1 MNNWK
6 EIDLFNYLVENVYPD
21 LVKSKNQMSRWDC
34 YSVSTGH
41 RIELKCR
48 QVHYKTLLLE
58 KVKYDAMIK
67 ECEKHLDIP
76 VYINSTPK
84 GIYSFNLHLIEPI
97 WEINNKNPATT
108 YFNNREKNALI
119 DNKMLKLEA
128 ESKDKDMDSGS
139 KEKFFRK
146 EMTFYGVDTLK
157 KDTVASNQVLAQLVP
172 HIASGRLHLPQ
183 EDMPK
188 IYSLDQAAEAF
199 QQTFVKGGVGLLQI
213 STT

>member
-21 LVKSKNQMSRWDC
+21 LVKAKNQMSRWDC
-34 YSVSTGH
+34 YSPSTSH

-48 QVHYKTLLLE
+48 RVHYLTLLLE
-58 KVKYDAMIK
+58 KVKYDAMIL

-108 YFNNREKNALI
+108 YFNKREKI
-119 DNKMLKLEA
+119 EKEVTYLEITKA
-128 ESKDKDMDSGS
+128 K
-139 KEKFFRK
+139 
-146 EMTFYGVDTLK
+146 
-157 KDTVASNQVLAQLVP
+157 QL
-172 HIASGRLHLPQ
+172 
-183 EDMPK
+183 
-188 IYSLDQAAEAF
+188 
-199 QQTFVKGGVGLLQI
+199 
-213 STT
+213 